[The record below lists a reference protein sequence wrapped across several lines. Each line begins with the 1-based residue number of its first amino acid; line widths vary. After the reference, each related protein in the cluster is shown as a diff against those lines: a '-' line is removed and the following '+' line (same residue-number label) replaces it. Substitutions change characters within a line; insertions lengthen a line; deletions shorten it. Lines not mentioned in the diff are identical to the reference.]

1 MKSLSNKN
9 TKKNK
14 IVVVSAI
21 AVLLIGAAT
30 SAYVFR
36 EELGIVKNN
45 DSEYTEPSEDEI
57 TGEDTSEQTDES
69 EDTNVPTTDDT
80 SSEQTDENAGEDTSP
95 YRVTITSVDQDDTLL
110 KIRTIISP
118 FTSGGTCKLSLGKV
132 GQSSIQQT
140 AAAQGMSSYS
150 TCQGFNVNTAG
161 LEKGSWGVEIT
172 YTKDGKSSVGRGT
185 AIIK

>member
-21 AVLLIGAAT
+21 AVLLVGAAA

-36 EELGIVKNN
+36 EELGIVKSN

-57 TGEDTSEQTDES
+57 AGEDTSEQTDES
-69 EDTNVPTTDDT
+69 ENTDTPTTNDVT
-80 SSEQTDENAGEDTSP
+80 SEQEDTDVDENTSP
-95 YRVTITSVDQDDTLL
+95 YTVAITAADQNNTLL
-110 KIRTIISP
+110 RIRTIISP
-118 FTSGGTCKLSLGKV
+118 ITSGGECKLSLGKV

-140 AAAQGMSSYS
+140 AAVQAMSSYS

-161 LEKGSWGVEIT
+161 LEKGSWSVEIT